1 MDANRLPRGGVV
13 KGRFFTR
20 SNTNKNYRR
29 KNTMEKV
36 KTYSSKIVATSHELT
51 PKEKLRCKDTA
62 AAIRIDAATEK
73 ADLVIA
79 PTGYAVIEIHNEK
92 SKDHKDYNNY
102 LIFGNDGA
110 TYVTGS
116 DSFWR
121 SFKDIYDVMQDSKEP
136 WEVVCTRRMS
146 KNYAGKF
153 FLTCYAK

>member
-1 MDANRLPRGGVV
+1 
-13 KGRFFTR
+13 
-20 SNTNKNYRR
+20 
-29 KNTMEKV
+29 MEEV
-36 KTYSSKIVATSHELT
+36 KTYSAKIVGSSHELT

-73 ADLVIA
+73 GDLIIA
-79 PTGYAVIEIHNEK
+79 PTGFAIIEIHNEK

-116 DSFWR
+116 TSFWR
-121 SFKDIYDVMQDSKEP
+121 SFKDIYDEMQDSDEP

-153 FLTCYAK
+153 FLTCYVK

>member
-1 MDANRLPRGGVV
+1 
-13 KGRFFTR
+13 
-20 SNTNKNYRR
+20 
-29 KNTMEKV
+29 MEEV
-36 KTYSSKIVATSHELT
+36 KTYSAKIVASSHELT

-62 AAIRIDAATEK
+62 SAIRIDTATEK
-73 ADLVIA
+73 GDLVIA
-79 PTGYAVIEIHNEK
+79 PTGFAVIEIHNEK

-121 SFKDIYDVMQDSKEP
+121 SFKDIFDEMQDSNEP

-153 FLTCYAK
+153 FLTCYVK

>member
-1 MDANRLPRGGVV
+1 
-13 KGRFFTR
+13 
-20 SNTNKNYRR
+20 
-29 KNTMEKV
+29 MEEV
-36 KTYSSKIVATSHELT
+36 KTYSAKIVDSSHELT

-73 ADLVIA
+73 GDLIIA
-79 PTGYAVIEIHNEK
+79 PTGYAIIEIHNEK
-92 SKDHKDYNNY
+92 SKDHKDYYNY
-102 LIFGNDGA
+102 LIFGNDGN

-121 SFKDIYDVMQDSKEP
+121 SFKDIYDEMQDSDEP

-153 FLTCYAK
+153 FLTCYVK

>member
-1 MDANRLPRGGVV
+1 
-13 KGRFFTR
+13 
-20 SNTNKNYRR
+20 
-29 KNTMEKV
+29 MEEV
-36 KTYSSKIVATSHELT
+36 KTYSAKIVGSSHELT

-73 ADLVIA
+73 GDLIIA
-79 PTGYAVIEIHNEK
+79 PTGFAIIEIHNEK

-116 DSFWR
+116 TSFWH
-121 SFKDIYDVMQDSKEP
+121 SFKDIYDEMQDSNEP

-153 FLTCYAK
+153 FLTCYVK